1 MDINTNY
8 NAAMSKIV
16 SGTFVPDI
24 AGPSGPKT
32 EPLTADAT
40 GVAGAAGATPSFRD
54 TLNSVLDDV
63 NTKMGTSDQLT
74 QDLATGKTN
83 DINKVVTSV
92 EEANL
97 AMQFTLAIR
106 NKLLDA
112 YQEVE
117 RMQM

>member
-1 MDINTNY
+1 MDINTSY
-8 NAAMSKIV
+8 SLAMSNIV
-16 SGTFVPDI
+16 PGTFVPDI
-24 AGPSGPKT
+24 AGAGAPKT
-32 EPLTADAT
+32 EPLTDDT

-54 TLNSVLDDV
+54 TLKSMLDDV
-63 NTKMGTSDQLT
+63 NTKMQSSDQLT
-74 QDLATGKTN
+74 QNLATGKTN

-92 EEANL
+92 EESNL